1 MFFEKYIKIAL
12 NVVSPALRKKYNKVL
27 ILNLI
32 NVILDVITIVSIYP
46 LVSNLVGKEDSK
58 IDNVIEN
65 IIQFLN
71 LDLGNK
77 SQIIFYFFIFVIIFK
92 NLVLIYIK
100 YLTVLTIE
108 QIFQEVSKR
117 LFLNITS
124 ASFMRFSELKQSV
137 TLKNIREIPLE
148 FKNYLDIY
156 LNYYVCLL
164 NILIITLS
172 LVFFNFKVTVLIL
185 IYVFVM
191 TIIYK
196 YLFSNKALNWGKMG
210 NIMSGKIYT
219 NILDTINLIHEIK
232 LHNKVSFF
240 F

>member
-1 MFFEKYIKIAL
+1 MKF
-12 NVVSPALRKKYNKVL
+12 
-27 ILNLI
+27 
-32 NVILDVITIVSIYP
+32 
-46 LVSNLVGKEDSK
+46 SN
-58 IDNVIEN
+58 
-65 IIQFLN
+65 
-71 LDLGNK
+71 
-77 SQIIFYFFIFVIIFK
+77 
-92 NLVLIYIK
+92 
-100 YLTVLTIE
+100 
-108 QIFQEVSKR
+108 
-117 LFLNITS
+117 
-124 ASFMRFSELKQSV
+124 LKQSV

-240 F
+240 KKHRNLISTWSDMIFKNKFISSITRPIFEIFLILPLLLVMIFINQSSISLEILPILSIYLYAAFRTYLH